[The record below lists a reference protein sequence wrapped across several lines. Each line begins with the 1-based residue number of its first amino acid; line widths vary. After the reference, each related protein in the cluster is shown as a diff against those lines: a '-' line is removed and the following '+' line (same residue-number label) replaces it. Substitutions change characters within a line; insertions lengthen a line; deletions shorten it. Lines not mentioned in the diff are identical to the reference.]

1 MFLNFQNNI
10 SLLPFNTF
18 GINVKSKTFIG
29 IKTTEDLENVLK
41 QNKEDKLLILGGGS
55 NLLLTEDFDGLTIR
69 MENRGIEIIHED
81 ENWVTVKAA
90 AGENWHDFVLWCLEK
105 DLGGVENLAL
115 IPGSVGAAPIQ
126 NIGAYGVELKEVFE
140 SCEVL
145 NLNTREV
152 ENFTKK
158 ECDFGYRNS
167 VFKDKLKGQFVVC
180 SVNFKLSKP
189 PHKINTSYRGLS
201 EKLAGESLSIQNVA
215 QAVIEIRSEKLPNPS
230 LIGNSGSFFKNP
242 VLPSK
247 KLIELQNKYPE
258 IPHYPDQ
265 EGKVKIPAAWLID
278 TLGFKGYR
286 KNDAGVHQNQALVLV
301 NYGDAS
307 GVEIKKLAHE
317 IKSKVMEV
325 FAIDLE
331 FEVNIL

>member
-145 NLNTREV
+145 NLNTRHV